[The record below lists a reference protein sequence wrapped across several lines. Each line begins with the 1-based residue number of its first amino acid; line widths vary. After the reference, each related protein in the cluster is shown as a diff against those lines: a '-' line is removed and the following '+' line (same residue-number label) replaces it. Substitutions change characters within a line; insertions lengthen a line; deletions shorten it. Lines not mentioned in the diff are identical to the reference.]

1 MRTTTKRIVMALLAA
16 ATAAAGAG
24 CRKGE
29 EAAAKPLTPV
39 KVRVVAG
46 PEARG
51 AARYSGTVEPAA
63 KVDLMFKVGGYVRQ
77 VAEAKGQGR
86 KLQEGDW
93 VVKGTILAVIDDADY
108 RQKLSAARASYA
120 EAQASLKQAQQD
132 FDRSKLL
139 FKDNVVPKAD
149 FDANNAKRDVAIA
162 KVEAA
167 RSQVGQ
173 AEIALADCT
182 LRAPFD
188 GVVVRRP
195 VEVGVLASPGTLAY
209 TIADNR
215 TVKLVFG
222 APDSLLDKLHLGD
235 PLGVRLEALGRDVTA
250 RITRINPSADSKS
263 RTFDVEASVPNGDGQ
278 MKMGMVVSIRIPEV
292 ADAKPTLTLPLTAVV
307 RAPKDPRGY
316 AVYVVEKD
324 ADADV
329 ARVRDVKLGDV
340 VGSAVIVVAGLEPG
354 ERVIDNGTTFVRD
367 GETVRVVR

>member
-1 MRTTTKRIVMALLAA
+1 MMALVAA
-16 ATAAAGAG
+16 AAACG
-24 CRKGE
+24 KVE
-29 EAAAKPLTPV
+29 EQAAKPLTPV

-51 AARYSGTVEPAA
+51 AARYSGTIEPAA
-63 KVDLMFKVGGYVRQ
+63 KVDLAFKVGGYVRQ
-77 VAEAKGQGR
+77 VAEAHGKGR

-93 VVKGTILAVIDDADY
+93 VTKGTILAVIDDADY
-108 RQKLSAARASYA
+108 RQRLSAARASYA

-132 FDRSKLL
+132 FDRSHLL
-139 FKDNVVPKAD
+139 YKDNAVPKAD

-195 VEVGVLASPGTLAY
+195 FEVGTLAAAGTLGY
-209 TIADNR
+209 TIADTR

-222 APDSLLDKLHLGD
+222 APDALLDKLHLGD
-235 PLGVRLEALGRDVTA
+235 PLGVRLEALGRDLTA
-250 RITRINPSADSKS
+250 KITRINPSADSKS
-263 RTFDVEASVPNGDGQ
+263 RTFDVEASVPNPDDQ
-278 MKMGMVVSIRIPEV
+278 MKMGMVVSIRIPEA
-292 ADAKPTLTLPLTAVV
+292 ADTKPTLTLPLTAVI

-316 AVYVVEKD
+316 AVYVVDKEQ
-324 ADADV
+324 DV
-329 ARVRDVKLGDV
+329 AHVRDVKLGDV
-340 VGSAVIVVAGLEPG
+340 VGSAVIVLAGLEPG

-367 GETVRVVR
+367 GEPVRVVR